1 MALYARA
8 TKKALKGSD
17 GSGTQAAETTR
28 EKLGVHNVRIT
39 FYNTLHFPFDLLPFG
54 NFPQLKCACG
64 IYVLCPTGRK
74 MTSLYPWEWEKK
86 AAIFGVWLLL
96 ILPLSQKYSASI
108 FLPFPII
115 CYHHQRVRKENFWM
129 IRKRLNLSC
138 ILFLLGYQPSDIIFE
153 LKQVGD

>member
-39 FYNTLHFPFDLLPFG
+39 FYDTLHFPFDLLPFG

-64 IYVLCPTGRK
+64 ICTMSNREEDDV
-74 MTSLYPWEWEKK
+74 TSLPMRVREESTNFWFLTPPYSSPSHKN
-86 AAIFGVWLLL
+86 
-96 ILPLSQKYSASI
+96 ILPAY
-108 FLPFPII
+108 FCHFP
-115 CYHHQRVRKENFWM
+115 
-129 IRKRLNLSC
+129 
-138 ILFLLGYQPSDIIFE
+138 
-153 LKQVGD
+153 